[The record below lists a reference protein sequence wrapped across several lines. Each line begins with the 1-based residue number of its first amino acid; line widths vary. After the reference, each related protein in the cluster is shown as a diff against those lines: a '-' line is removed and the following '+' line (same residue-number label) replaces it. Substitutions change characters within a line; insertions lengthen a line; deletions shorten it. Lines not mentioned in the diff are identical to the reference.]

1 MMLPLLLPALAAAG
15 GWCPRFHTIANHYDP
30 SGPILVD
37 GLWHVFPD
45 GCCTSSNALGCW
57 CHYTSPDLLR
67 WTAQAPLS
75 QVGNGDT
82 GSISITSSGGPAIAL
97 FPALV
102 PGQHQ
107 RIEDGFLRQ
116 SSLGG
121 GLSPNVTWSPPVHV
135 AKRPPQLDAGF
146 RDPARALLLDG
157 SWYVGVGSGFGA
169 GDNNTSPSKG
179 VGCLAW
185 MKASNASLSA
195 FEYAGCLLE
204 VNSTTGSIDG
214 KTVSWR
220 EGDQHCAF
228 FECPDI
234 FPLGDGD
241 KYVGEWSRSLC
252 VSFFRSLKD

>member
-1 MMLPLLLPALAAAG
+1 MSA
-15 GWCPRFHTIANHYDP
+15 
-30 SGPILVD
+30 V
-37 GLWHVFPD
+37 
-45 GCCTSSNALGCW
+45 
-57 CHYTSPDLLR
+57 
-67 WTAQAPLS
+67 
-75 QVGNGDT
+75 
-82 GSISITSSGGPAIAL
+82 
-97 FPALV
+97 
-102 PGQHQ
+102 
-107 RIEDGFLRQ
+107 DGFLRQ